1 MIRRVFTTY
10 LPKHDPRIH
19 ESTSRYEPHAHA
31 ELLRPE
37 LCHTGLSTKGQNC
50 HFDELLT
57 HARTLLPTSLCD
69 SLSPH
74 YLCHLYANRPS
85 DRYTCME
92 FWCRWAA
99 LIYICILQLIFTAL
113 CVRLLLCV
121 SVTFVVMLH
130 CVVTKGSRNGF
141 HNSRI
146 CFNRT
151 LEINMQNKAIAKRKC
166 NRTRQVELQWHTQ
179 SDCQRS
185 FITLEYKSAGK
196 MQINVLSHVQPR
208 HSMHADIILAQAEA
222 NLHNLPYSIS
232 DNATLSKSTH
242 RLNNYAVRQNIGP
255 DFFPSDSA
263 LSCSSFLAYFF

>member
-1 MIRRVFTTY
+1 MIKISRLITLKTYIKQAVKLEGIKKQTSQAVSQWLPLDPVVSQISALSGDKMVGCIWGTMRRGFTYPWWISMIRRVFTTY

-92 FWCRWAA
+92 FWCKWAA

-130 CVVTKGSRNGF
+130 FLLLTVLLRKPVVT
-141 HNSRI
+141 
-146 CFNRT
+146 
-151 LEINMQNKAIAKRKC
+151 A
-166 NRTRQVELQWHTQ
+166 
-179 SDCQRS
+179 
-185 FITLEYKSAGK
+185 FITAEF
-196 MQINVLSHVQPR
+196 VLTE
-208 HSMHADIILAQAEA
+208 L
-222 NLHNLPYSIS
+222 
-232 DNATLSKSTH
+232 
-242 RLNNYAVRQNIGP
+242 
-255 DFFPSDSA
+255 
-263 LSCSSFLAYFF
+263 